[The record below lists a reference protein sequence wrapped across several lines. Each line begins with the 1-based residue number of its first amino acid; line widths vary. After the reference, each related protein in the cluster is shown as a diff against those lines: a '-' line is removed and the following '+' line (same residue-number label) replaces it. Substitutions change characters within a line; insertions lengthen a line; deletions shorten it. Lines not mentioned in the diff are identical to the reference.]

1 MCENVMFGVV
11 AAILGPTAGK
21 PEGKLITVKP
31 ELYY

>member
-1 MCENVMFGVV
+1 MYENVMSGVA

-21 PEGKLITVKP
+21 PEGKPITAKP